1 MGGRPESSG
10 GGAGPPAEG
19 TDPEGC
25 RAFDHTGDLGLEIW
39 AETPRRLFALA
50 AEAVSAQAAEAHP
63 GPAEVRRAVSLEGDG
78 PEDLLV
84 HWLNTTLLE
93 SALQEVVWTR
103 VRVTT
108 LTPRTLDAVLEG
120 QRLDR
125 ARQTFLR
132 EIKAVSHHHLE
143 LDLTG
148 SPCRCRL
155 VLDL

>member
-1 MGGRPESSG
+1 MDDLPESAG
-10 GGAGPPAEG
+10 GGAGSGTEGAGAEG
-19 TDPEGC
+19 Y
-25 RAFDHTGDLGLEIW
+25 RAFDHTGDLGMEIW

-50 AEAVSAQAAEAHP
+50 AEAVSAQAAEART
-63 GPAEVRRAVSLEGDG
+63 GPAEVRRAVSLEGDD

-93 SALQEVVWTR
+93 SALQGAVWTR

-108 LTPRTLDAVLEG
+108 LTPRKLDAVLEG

-132 EIKAVSHHHLE
+132 EIKAVSHHHLA

-148 SPCRCRL
+148 RPCRCRL